1 LSHRRDAGATDLKY
15 GGPGGSAVNLS
26 SLPVTHRAVIPES
39 FIDEFGHVNVMWYTH
54 LFTGGASGLFQIVGL
69 TREHFDANHTGSF
82 ALEQHFRYL
91 KEVRLGQHVT
101 LRSRV
106 LGRTAKR
113 WHTMHFMTIDESDLL
128 AATAEVVSTYV
139 DMTVRRSAPMPKAIT
154 DAMDRLVAEHSKLD
168 WDAPACGAMHP

>member
-1 LSHRRDAGATDLKY
+1 M
-15 GGPGGSAVNLS
+15 NLA
-26 SLPVTHRAVIPES
+26 SLPVTYRAAILDG
-39 FIDEFGHVNVMWYTH
+39 FIDEFGHVNVMWHTH
-54 LFTGGASGLFQIVGL
+54 LFTEGAGGLFQMVGL
-69 TREHFDANHTGSF
+69 TRQHLEANRAGTF

-113 WHTMHFMTIDESDLL
+113 WHTIHFMTIDELDVL

-139 DMTVRRSAPMPKAIT
+139 DMRVRRSAPMPATIT
-154 DAMDRLVAEHSKLD
+154 DAIDRLLTEHARLD
-168 WDAPACGAMHP
+168 WDAPVCGTMKP

>member
-1 LSHRRDAGATDLKY
+1 M
-15 GGPGGSAVNLS
+15 NLS
-26 SLPVTHRAVIPES
+26 SLPITHRAVIPGS

-54 LFTGGASGLFQIVGL
+54 LFTEGAGGLFQMVGL
-69 TREHFDANHTGSF
+69 TREHLEANRAGTF

-106 LGRTAKR
+106 LGRSAKR
-113 WHTMHFMTIDESDLL
+113 WHTMHFMTIDELDVL

-139 DMTVRRSAPMPKAIT
+139 DMTVRRSAPMPAGIT
-154 DAMDRLVAEHSKLD
+154 DAMDRLLTEHRNLG
-168 WDAPACGAMHP
+168 WDAPVCGTMKP

>member
-1 LSHRRDAGATDLKY
+1 M
-15 GGPGGSAVNLS
+15 NLA
-26 SLPVTHRAVIPES
+26 SLPVTYRAAIPDG

-54 LFTGGASGLFQIVGL
+54 LFTEGAGGLFQMVGL
-69 TREHFDANHTGSF
+69 TRQHLEANRAGTF

-113 WHTMHFMTIDESDLL
+113 WHTIHFMTIDELDAL
-128 AATAEVVSTYV
+128 AATAESVKTHV
-139 DMTVRRSAPMPKAIT
+139 DMRVRRSSPMPPVIT
-154 DAMDRLVAEHSKLD
+154 DAIDRLLADHGNLG
-168 WDAPACGAMHP
+168 WDAPVCGAMSA